1 MRPVLVSS
9 GAVRAPT
16 ARFQSAP
23 MRKMRLIL
31 SAIAITAP
39 IIITAQGGAKAAAQ
53 SAAAAGAADREAVLR
68 EVGIAHGMLRGLQY
82 TDATTTA
89 QFQATG
95 TQYIVGQSFKPGGPW
110 PAASLTKYNVWINYA
125 VPGIRIDLERT
136 NPNGPVQ
143 GGGGLPFAA
152 PQRQILVVG
161 GSRAWNETMMPGGT
175 ATPAIGQEKDRA
187 LQIWMLPQGVVKAA
201 RMAGD
206 KTLIGMEGNRLTLT
220 FPLPEPVSNYIEKV
234 RLDERKLVEH
244 VEVMV
249 DNPVLGDTTL
259 EADYAGYKDP
269 DLSDI
274 PFPFHIRQKLSGF
287 PILDVTVKN
296 ARMYNPYVV
305 VPTPDNVEKAY
316 AANAADPQSTIDIQK
331 AGTGVFFIT
340 GASHNS
346 VAVEFK
352 NYIAL
357 IESPLGDNRAVPV
370 FETLHR
376 QFPNK
381 KIRYVINTHHH
392 FDHSGGLRDAVAEG
406 TTILTYRDNK
416 PYYEQVLTHR
426 HAINPDRLQKTAPT
440 RKASVEAVIDRR
452 VLTDGTQTLELYKI
466 QGSNHADTMLIAY
479 LPKDRLLVEADMW
492 KPSAQPNAA
501 PPAGAAAAE
510 PLNLWA
516 NIQRLKL
523 DVAQIAPIH
532 GRIVPFSDF
541 RRAVG
546 QSNTTN

>member
-1 MRPVLVSS
+1 MRTSLLALV
-9 GAVRAPT
+9 
-16 ARFQSAP
+16 
-23 MRKMRLIL
+23 
-31 SAIAITAP
+31 
-39 IIITAQGGAKAAAQ
+39 AAALLASISPHAQ
-53 SAAAAGAADREAVLR
+53 TAGPAQAGPDTREDVLR
-68 EVGIAHGMLRGLQY
+68 GVGIAHGMLRGLQY

-95 TQYIVGQSFKPGGPW
+95 TQYIVGQAFKPGGPW
-110 PAASLTKYNVWINYA
+110 PAAKLTKYNVWINYA
-125 VPGIRIDLERT
+125 VPGMRIDLERT
-136 NPNGPVQ
+136 NPDGPVQ

-161 GSRAWNETMMPGGT
+161 GTRAWNEAMMPGGPAT
-175 ATPAIGQEKDRA
+175 AAIGQEKDRA
-187 LQIWMLPQGVVKAA
+187 VQIWMLPQGVVKAA

-206 KTLIGMEGNRLTLT
+206 KLAVGMEGNRLTLT
-220 FPLPEPVSNYIEKV
+220 FPLPDPVANYTEKV

-249 DNPVLGDTTL
+249 DNPVLGPAEL
-259 EADYAGYKDP
+259 EADYDNYKDP

-274 PFPFHIRQKLSGF
+274 PFPFHIVQKFRGS
-287 PILDVTVKN
+287 PILELTVTS

-305 VPTPDNVEKAY
+305 VPTPDNVEQAY
-316 AANAADPQSTIDIQK
+316 AAPDPQSKVEIQK
-331 AGTGVFFIT
+331 AGTGVWFVT

-346 VAVEFK
+346 LAVEFK
-352 NYIAL
+352 DYIAL
-357 IESPLGDNRAVPV
+357 IESPVGENRAAPLFDAVKK
-370 FETLHR
+370 

-392 FDHSGGLRDAVAEG
+392 FDHAGGLRHAVAER

-416 PYYEQVLTHR
+416 PYYEKVL
-426 HAINPDRLQKTAPT
+426 ASKGT
-440 RKASVEAVIDRR
+440 RPAVEAVGEQR
-452 VLTDGTQTLELYKI
+452 VLTDGTQRLELYKI
-466 QGSNHADTMLIAY
+466 QNSNHADTMLIAY
-479 LPKDRLLVEADMW
+479 LPKDKLLVEADLW
-492 KPSAQPNAA
+492 NPPAQPNA
-501 PPAGAAAAE
+501 PPPTGIALAE

-546 QSNTTN
+546 QGNNTN

>member
-1 MRPVLVSS
+1 MRRCMLTIV
-9 GAVRAPT
+9 AT
-16 ARFQSAP
+16 ALLAS
-23 MRKMRLIL
+23 
-31 SAIAITAP
+31 
-39 IIITAQGGAKAAAQ
+39 
-53 SAAAAGAADREAVLR
+53 AGAHAQNAAKPAALDAATVLR

-82 TDATTTA
+82 ADATTTA

-95 TQYIVGQSFKPGGPW
+95 TQYIVGQAFKPGDPW
-110 PAASLTKYNVWINYA
+110 PAAKLTKYNVWINYA
-125 VPGIRIDLERT
+125 VPGMRIDLERT
-136 NPNGPVQ
+136 NPDGPVQ

-161 GSRAWNETMMPGGT
+161 GTRAWNETTMPGGP

-187 LQIWMLPQGVVKAA
+187 VQIWMLPQGAVKAA

-206 KTLIGMEGNRLTLT
+206 KVVVGMEGNKLTLS
-220 FPLPEPVSNYIEKV
+220 FPLPDPVSNYTERI

-249 DNPVLGDTTL
+249 DNPVLGSTRL
-259 EADYAGYKDP
+259 EADYANYKDP

-274 PFPFHIRQKLSGF
+274 PFPFHIVQKLGGF
-287 PILDVTVKN
+287 PILDVTLIN

-305 VPTPDNVEKAY
+305 VPTPDNIEQAY
-316 AANAADPQSTIDIQK
+316 AAKAPDPQSKVDIQK
-331 AGTGVFFIT
+331 AGTGVWFVT

-346 VAVEFK
+346 LAVEFSD
-352 NYIAL
+352 YIAL
-357 IESPLGDNRAVPV
+357 IESPVGDNRAAPL
-370 FETLHR
+370 FEAVKK

-392 FDHSGGLRDAVAEG
+392 FDHAGGLRHAVAEG
-406 TTILTYRDNK
+406 TTILTYQDNK
-416 PYYEQVLTHR
+416 PYYDRVLAGNAR
-426 HAINPDRLQKTAPT
+426 RPR
-440 RKASVEAVIDRR
+440 VEAVAEKR
-452 VLTDGTQTLELYKI
+452 VLTDGTQRLELYKI

-479 LPKDRLLVEADMW
+479 LPKEKLLVEADLW
-492 KPSAQPNAA
+492 NPPAQPDA
-501 PPAGAAAAE
+501 PPPSGAAAAE

-532 GRIVPFSDF
+532 GRIVPISEF
-541 RRAVG
+541 RRAIG
-546 QSNTTN
+546 QSNNTN

>member
-1 MRPVLVSS
+1 MRRCMLTV
-9 GAVRAPT
+9 AAT
-16 ARFQSAP
+16 A
-23 MRKMRLIL
+23 LL
-31 SAIAITAP
+31 
-39 IIITAQGGAKAAAQ
+39 
-53 SAAAAGAADREAVLR
+53 SAAAPQAQNVARPDAADAATVLR

-82 TDATTTA
+82 ADATTTA

-95 TQYIVGQSFKPGGPW
+95 TQYIVGQAFKPGGPW
-110 PAASLTKYNVWINYA
+110 PAAKLTKYNVWVNYA
-125 VPGIRIDLERT
+125 VPGMRIDLERT
-136 NPNGPVQ
+136 NPDGPVQ

-161 GSRAWNETMMPGGT
+161 GTRAWNETMMPGGP

-187 LQIWMLPQGVVKAA
+187 VQIWMLPQGAVKAA

-206 KTLIGMEGNRLTLT
+206 KLVVGMEGGKRTLT
-220 FPLPEPVSNYIEKV
+220 FPLPDPVSNYTETI

-244 VEVMV
+244 VAVMV
-249 DNPVLGDTTL
+249 DNPVLGPAEL
-259 EADYAGYKDP
+259 EADYGNYKDP

-274 PFPFHIRQKLSGF
+274 PFPFHIVQKFRGS
-287 PILDVTVKN
+287 PILDLTVTN

-305 VPTPDNVEKAY
+305 VPTPDNVEQAY
-316 AANAADPQSTIDIQK
+316 AAPDPQSKVEIQK
-331 AGTGVFFIT
+331 AGSGVWFVT

-346 VAVEFK
+346 LAVEF
-352 NYIAL
+352 NDYIAL
-357 IESPLGDNRAVPV
+357 IESPVGENRAGPL
-370 FETLHR
+370 FEAVKK

-392 FDHSGGLRDAVAEG
+392 FDHAGGLRHAVAER

-416 PYYEQVLTHR
+416 PYYEKVLASKGAR
-426 HAINPDRLQKTAPT
+426 P
-440 RKASVEAVIDRR
+440 SVEAVGERR
-452 VLTDGTQTLELYKI
+452 VLTDGTQRLELYKI

-479 LPKDRLLVEADMW
+479 LPKEKLLVEADLW
-492 KPSAQPNAA
+492 NPPAQPNA
-501 PPAGAAAAE
+501 PPPSGAAAAE

-532 GRIVPFSDF
+532 GRIVPISEF
-541 RRAVG
+541 RRAIG
-546 QSNTTN
+546 QSNNTN